1 MKRVTCVSDARNVKM
16 EEACCSDDSSLA
28 LSLMKEMNTM
38 TWRIICGVAL
48 VVLMTFMVLIEPGP
62 LMEWSVDLL
71 LKILHCVENC
81 SLYPLKEVVITSNVL
96 FFFLGIG
103 SLIVYGGILL
113 KTPSL
118 AQRCGELLKD
128 DSELSARIAKVK
140 PRVRSLWILLTIN
153 LVFLLAFLFLVI
165 IFFVVL
171 FLEFLGGFT
180 GTGFTLLA
188 LVEGVLFL
196 LFLVSIVA
204 NLVIQAFMLID
215 FFKVKKAIDGMTI
228 QDC

>member
-48 VVLMTFMVLIEPGP
+48 VVLMTFMVLIDPGP

-71 LKILHCVENC
+71 LKILHCVENG

-140 PRVRSLWILLTIN
+140 PRERSLWDIIDYKPGVFAGVSLFSYYFFCGVVFGILGWLYWDWVYTVGIGRRCS
-153 LVFLLAFLFLVI
+153 
-165 IFFVVL
+165 FFVVSS
-171 FLEFLGGFT
+171 EH
-180 GTGFTLLA
+180 
-188 LVEGVLFL
+188 
-196 LFLVSIVA
+196 
-204 NLVIQAFMLID
+204 
-215 FFKVKKAIDGMTI
+215 
-228 QDC
+228 CC

>member
-71 LKILHCVENC
+71 LKILHCVENG

-140 PRVRSLWILLTIN
+140 PRVRSLWDIIDYKPG
-153 LVFLLAFLFLVI
+153 VFAGVFSFFSYY
-165 IFFVVL
+165 FFVVL

-188 LVEGVLFL
+188 LVEGVLF
-196 LFLVSIVA
+196 FVVSSEH
-204 NLVIQAFMLID
+204 
-215 FFKVKKAIDGMTI
+215 
-228 QDC
+228 CC

>member
-48 VVLMTFMVLIEPGP
+48 VVLMTFI
-62 LMEWSVDLL
+62 
-71 LKILHCVENC
+71 
-81 SLYPLKEVVITSNVL
+81 PLKEVVITSNVL

-171 FLEFLGGFT
+171 FWNSWVALLGLG
-180 GTGFTLLA
+180 LH
-188 LVEGVLFL
+188 
-196 LFLVSIVA
+196 
-204 NLVIQAFMLID
+204 
-215 FFKVKKAIDGMTI
+215 
-228 QDC
+228 CWH